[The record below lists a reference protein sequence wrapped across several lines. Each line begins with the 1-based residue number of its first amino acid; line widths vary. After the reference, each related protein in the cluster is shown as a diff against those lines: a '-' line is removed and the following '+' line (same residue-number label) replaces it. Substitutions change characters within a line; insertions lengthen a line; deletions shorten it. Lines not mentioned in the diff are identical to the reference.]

1 MSGSSIIHVQISI
14 ANITTGV
21 TSNVGVTGHED
32 DDKSYYILY
41 LCHQGINKIKC
52 TKNGNVRL
60 KTHRLFAQ
68 DIQRRKNFA
77 RFCVRHAA
85 GLKSCIIVAR

>member
-21 TSNVGVTGHED
+21 TSSVGVTGHED
-32 DDKSYYILY
+32 DDKFYYILY
-41 LCHQGINKIKC
+41 LCPQGINKIKC

-60 KTHRLFAQ
+60 KNTSFIGTGHS
-68 DIQRRKNFA
+68 KN
-77 RFCVRHAA
+77 AA
-85 GLKSCIIVAR
+85 GLTSCIIVAK